1 MAKKDNLKK
10 IAEAKSMEELVE
22 IGHKIEKKDKD
33 IDNAIRNKMNE
44 LLAKV
49 I

>member
-10 IAEAKSMEELVE
+10 IAEAKSMEELVK
-22 IGHKIEKKDKD
+22 IGHSIKKKDKD

-44 LLAKV
+44 LLAEV
-49 I
+49 L